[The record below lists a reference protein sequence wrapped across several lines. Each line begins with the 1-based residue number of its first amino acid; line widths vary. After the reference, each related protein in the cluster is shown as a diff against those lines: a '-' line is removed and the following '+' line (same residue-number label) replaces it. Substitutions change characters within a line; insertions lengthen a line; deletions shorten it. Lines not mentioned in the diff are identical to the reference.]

1 MRETQR
7 ERERRRESWL
17 PYTDITFCTA
27 ALNST
32 QVFRSLY
39 DSSAPSFLH
48 LPHPHPPPR
57 LLSLSLTPAFVDPP
71 PWHSAPPP
79 FSPPLSPSIHLPLIF
94 SLMWWCRVIW
104 GSRLRG
110 KGRGWEWLS
119 RGEKIKRKKK
129 KGAAAGE
136 RLLRWLGIPPPTLW
150 YLFQLTFHFHLWEAS
165 EVRDMGRFLFLRKKT
180 PHWIKGWVKKNLILV
195 WKSLAMAKVVSEAW
209 QKTSM
214 T

>member
-1 MRETQR
+1 MTLV
-7 ERERRRESWL
+7 L
-17 PYTDITFCTA
+17 PLFSIFLTLI
-27 ALNST
+27 LRP
-32 QVFRSLY
+32 VFSPSLWPLPLLIHLP
-39 DSSAPSFLH
+39 DTLLH
-48 LPHPHPPPR
+48 LLSP
-57 LLSLSLTPAFVDPP
+57 LLSP
-71 PWHSAPPP
+71 
-79 FSPPLSPSIHLPLIF
+79 PSIPLIF

-180 PHWIKGWVKKNLILV
+180 PHWIKGWLKKNLILV